1 MNRVE
6 FMETLS
12 RLLQDIPEEDRID
25 ALKYY
30 NDYFDDAGSEN
41 EQNVIEELESPEKVA
56 MKIKAD
62 REDTEDGKEGG
73 TEKTTEEAIGKVT
86 GENAAYSGAREQ
98 HDRENTY
105 QYYQEDTYGE
115 EKDNKIY
122 QDNGTYD
129 YESQE
134 KKPWTNKWLKLAMI
148 IAIVVIGFPIV
159 IPLGA
164 GILALIAGIVIA
176 VFCLFAAIVIGFAA
190 VVMVGVVLFAA
201 GIGSLFANPGVG
213 LAVLGAGLMVIAIGV
228 IGTVVGVRLCI
239 IVFPG
244 IVRGIVY
251 ILRKTFHRKAVA

>member
-86 GENAAYSGAREQ
+86 LEPGNSMTGKTHTSIIR
-98 HDRENTY
+98 
-105 QYYQEDTYGE
+105 
-115 EKDNKIY
+115 KIH
-122 QDNGTYD
+122 T
-129 YESQE
+129 E
-134 KKPWTNKWLKLAMI
+134 KKRIIRYIRITEPMIMKARRKSRGQTN
-148 IAIVVIGFPIV
+148 G
-159 IPLGA
+159 
-164 GILALIAGIVIA
+164 
-176 VFCLFAAIVIGFAA
+176 
-190 VVMVGVVLFAA
+190 
-201 GIGSLFANPGVG
+201 
-213 LAVLGAGLMVIAIGV
+213 
-228 IGTVVGVRLCI
+228 
-239 IVFPG
+239 
-244 IVRGIVY
+244 
-251 ILRKTFHRKAVA
+251 

>member
-73 TEKTTEEAIGKVT
+73 TEKTTEEAIG
-86 GENAAYSGAREQ
+86 REK

-251 ILRKTFHRKAVA
+251 ILRKPFHRKAVA

>member
-1 MNRVE
+1 MNRVG

-98 HDRENTY
+98 HDRE
-105 QYYQEDTYGE
+105 
-115 EKDNKIY
+115 KH
-122 QDNGTYD
+122 
-129 YESQE
+129 
-134 KKPWTNKWLKLAMI
+134 
-148 IAIVVIGFPIV
+148 
-159 IPLGA
+159 IP
-164 GILALIAGIVIA
+164 
-176 VFCLFAAIVIGFAA
+176 
-190 VVMVGVVLFAA
+190 VLS
-201 GIGSLFANPGVG
+201 G
-213 LAVLGAGLMVIAIGV
+213 
-228 IGTVVGVRLCI
+228 R
-239 IVFPG
+239 
-244 IVRGIVY
+244 Y
-251 ILRKTFHRKAVA
+251 IRRRKG

>member
-98 HDRENTY
+98 HDWENTY

-164 GILALIAGIVIA
+164 KFI
-176 VFCLFAAIVIGFAA
+176 
-190 VVMVGVVLFAA
+190 
-201 GIGSLFANPGVG
+201 
-213 LAVLGAGLMVIAIGV
+213 
-228 IGTVVGVRLCI
+228 
-239 IVFPG
+239 
-244 IVRGIVY
+244 
-251 ILRKTFHRKAVA
+251 

>member
-98 HDRENTY
+98 LTGKTHTSIIR
-105 QYYQEDTYGE
+105 
-115 EKDNKIY
+115 KIH
-122 QDNGTYD
+122 T
-129 YESQE
+129 E
-134 KKPWTNKWLKLAMI
+134 KKRIIRYIRITEPMIMKARRKSRGQTN
-148 IAIVVIGFPIV
+148 G
-159 IPLGA
+159 
-164 GILALIAGIVIA
+164 
-176 VFCLFAAIVIGFAA
+176 
-190 VVMVGVVLFAA
+190 
-201 GIGSLFANPGVG
+201 
-213 LAVLGAGLMVIAIGV
+213 
-228 IGTVVGVRLCI
+228 
-239 IVFPG
+239 
-244 IVRGIVY
+244 
-251 ILRKTFHRKAVA
+251 

>member
-1 MNRVE
+1 
-6 FMETLS
+6 METLS

-73 TEKTTEEAIGKVT
+73 TEKITEEAIGKVT

-148 IAIVVIGFPIV
+148 IAS
-159 IPLGA
+159 
-164 GILALIAGIVIA
+164 
-176 VFCLFAAIVIGFAA
+176 
-190 VVMVGVVLFAA
+190 VVLFAA

-251 ILRKTFHRKAVA
+251 ILRKPFHRKAVA

>member
-1 MNRVE
+1 MYKR
-6 FMETLS
+6 
-12 RLLQDIPEEDRID
+12 Q
-25 ALKYY
+25 
-30 NDYFDDAGSEN
+30 
-41 EQNVIEELESPEKVA
+41 
-56 MKIKAD
+56 
-62 REDTEDGKEGG
+62 TEDGKEGG

-98 HDRENTY
+98 HDWENTY

-213 LAVLGAGLMVIAIGV
+213 LAVLGAGLMVITIGV

-251 ILRKTFHRKAVA
+251 ILRKPFHRKAVA

>member
-86 GENAAYSGAREQ
+86 GE
-98 HDRENTY
+98 
-105 QYYQEDTYGE
+105 
-115 EKDNKIY
+115 
-122 QDNGTYD
+122 
-129 YESQE
+129 
-134 KKPWTNKWLKLAMI
+134 
-148 IAIVVIGFPIV
+148 V
-159 IPLGA
+159 
-164 GILALIAGIVIA
+164 
-176 VFCLFAAIVIGFAA
+176 
-190 VVMVGVVLFAA
+190 
-201 GIGSLFANPGVG
+201 FANPYETEPAGTTANTVSWIDQMKKFFGQFKDSWWLIVPVLMILPG
-213 LAVLGAGLMVIAIGV
+213 L
-228 IGTVVGVRLCI
+228 
-239 IVFPG
+239 
-244 IVRGIVY
+244 
-251 ILRKTFHRKAVA
+251 ILRISQRRRLQRKRN

>member
-86 GENAAYSGAREQ
+86 REKMQ
-98 HDRENTY
+98 HTLEPGNSMTGKTHTSIIR
-105 QYYQEDTYGE
+105 
-115 EKDNKIY
+115 KIH
-122 QDNGTYD
+122 T
-129 YESQE
+129 E
-134 KKPWTNKWLKLAMI
+134 KKRIIRYIRITEPMIMKARRKSRGQTN
-148 IAIVVIGFPIV
+148 G
-159 IPLGA
+159 
-164 GILALIAGIVIA
+164 
-176 VFCLFAAIVIGFAA
+176 
-190 VVMVGVVLFAA
+190 
-201 GIGSLFANPGVG
+201 
-213 LAVLGAGLMVIAIGV
+213 
-228 IGTVVGVRLCI
+228 
-239 IVFPG
+239 
-244 IVRGIVY
+244 
-251 ILRKTFHRKAVA
+251 

>member
-62 REDTEDGKEGG
+62 REDT
-73 TEKTTEEAIGKVT
+73 
-86 GENAAYSGAREQ
+86 
-98 HDRENTY
+98 Y
-105 QYYQEDTYGE
+105 QYYQGDTYGE

-251 ILRKTFHRKAVA
+251 ILRKPFHRKAVA

>member
-62 REDTEDGKEGG
+62 RED
-73 TEKTTEEAIGKVT
+73 
-86 GENAAYSGAREQ
+86 
-98 HDRENTY
+98 TY

-164 GILALIAGIVIA
+164 GILALIAGI
-176 VFCLFAAIVIGFAA
+176 
-190 VVMVGVVLFAA
+190 
-201 GIGSLFANPGVG
+201 GSLFANPGVG
-213 LAVLGAGLMVIAIGV
+213 LAVLGAGLMVITIGV

-251 ILRKTFHRKAVA
+251 ILRKPFHRKAVA

>member
-105 QYYQEDTYGE
+105 QYYQ
-115 EKDNKIY
+115 
-122 QDNGTYD
+122 
-129 YESQE
+129 
-134 KKPWTNKWLKLAMI
+134 
-148 IAIVVIGFPIV
+148 
-159 IPLGA
+159 
-164 GILALIAGIVIA
+164 
-176 VFCLFAAIVIGFAA
+176 
-190 VVMVGVVLFAA
+190 
-201 GIGSLFANPGVG
+201 
-213 LAVLGAGLMVIAIGV
+213 
-228 IGTVVGVRLCI
+228 
-239 IVFPG
+239 
-244 IVRGIVY
+244 
-251 ILRKTFHRKAVA
+251 

>member
-41 EQNVIEELESPEKVA
+41 AQKVIEELESPEKVA

-62 REDTEDGKEGG
+62 REDTD
-73 TEKTTEEAIGKVT
+73 
-86 GENAAYSGAREQ
+86 
-98 HDRENTY
+98 

-251 ILRKTFHRKAVA
+251 ILRKPFHRKAVA

>member
-56 MKIKAD
+56 MKIKSD
-62 REDTEDGKEGG
+62 REDTG
-73 TEKTTEEAIGKVT
+73 TTEEF
-86 GENAAYSGAREQ
+86 
-98 HDRENTY
+98 
-105 QYYQEDTYGE
+105 
-115 EKDNKIY
+115 EKDNKAY
-122 QDNGTYD
+122 QDNVS
-129 YESQE
+129 YEYQE
-134 KKPWTNKWLKLAMI
+134 DQANKPWTNNWLKWAMI
-148 IAIVVIGFPIV
+148 AAIVVIGFPIV

-164 GILALIAGIVIA
+164 GLLALIAGIVIT

-190 VVMVGVVLFAA
+190 VVMVGVVLLAA
-201 GIGSLFANPGVG
+201 GIGCLFANPGVG
-213 LAVLGAGLMVIAIGV
+213 LAVLGAGLIVIVIGV

-251 ILRKTFHRKAVA
+251 ILRKPFHRKAVA